1 MLPLSLLLLG
11 SPPAT
16 AEDPQDPP
24 PAITE
29 VYRVPDAEAP
39 SGEVRL
45 VQVGSEEDPRSTL
58 LVETGAGLQVVEVGL
73 DGAHATPLGLTTS
86 PRPGKGLRRVD
97 DLYWF
102 GGSLAAVVRGSGQVY
117 SRSAGEPASPP
128 LALGLRGL
136 EQVFFLDQY
145 VIGVRGTRIAS
156 LDLADGSTAR
166 RDEPALKEANR
177 LCVDPTHGFAIYGV
191 GTLYLDPGSLAPAED
206 NGLGRFWQEDCWPRP
221 SQFRRELPST
231 LTSGGLVTGEVQE
244 DHLEVALRSGD
255 ETTPLWRLPGVVA
268 AQRIGPH
275 LLVVLEGGRAVGW
288 WRDFARAAARRAR
301 PLGTCAAGDCVDGVG
316 ALTLKSGGALVGA
329 FQGGLLHGL
338 AARLEAGGRMSDMGV
353 WEEGRYLT
361 SLPDGLLVD
370 VVMPGPDG
378 IEVRGGIDRYGN
390 RSGAWLTSRS
400 GSVEE
405 AEVYREGGRLGT
417 CASPDHCQGPRGE
430 IRGAEWRYEGALRHG
445 LPHGQGRWT
454 WTASDR
460 RFEGTF
466 EEGFPVSGEDWGLG
480 RLLFKGSVRKDFTHD
495 SGRTPLPDGSGT
507 WIGPHDERGLP
518 HGRGSFEN
526 RQGRVLTAVAEHGA
540 ISRPD

>member
-255 ETTPLWRLPGVVA
+255 GVQLKRRLAGGPAEDAPVRVGLRLEPSLAALRRQLVPHDRDMEIVIGRDGDAMGHARRESVAPG
-268 AQRIGPH
+268 QRPRQGKEPGDSRWKEKA
-275 LLVVLEGGRAVGW
+275 LVSLSPSACAGASGAGRSGGR
-288 WRDFARAAARRAR
+288 
-301 PLGTCAAGDCVDGVG
+301 
-316 ALTLKSGGALVGA
+316 
-329 FQGGLLHGL
+329 
-338 AARLEAGGRMSDMGV
+338 
-353 WEEGRYLT
+353 
-361 SLPDGLLVD
+361 
-370 VVMPGPDG
+370 
-378 IEVRGGIDRYGN
+378 
-390 RSGAWLTSRS
+390 
-400 GSVEE
+400 
-405 AEVYREGGRLGT
+405 
-417 CASPDHCQGPRGE
+417 
-430 IRGAEWRYEGALRHG
+430 
-445 LPHGQGRWT
+445 PH
-454 WTASDR
+454 A
-460 RFEGTF
+460 
-466 EEGFPVSGEDWGLG
+466 P
-480 RLLFKGSVRKDFTHD
+480 
-495 SGRTPLPDGSGT
+495 
-507 WIGPHDERGLP
+507 
-518 HGRGSFEN
+518 
-526 RQGRVLTAVAEHGA
+526 
-540 ISRPD
+540 

>member
-1 MLPLSLLLLG
+1 MLPLSRLLLG

-117 SRSAGEPASPP
+117 SRSAGDPASPP

-145 VIGVRGTRIAS
+145 VIGVRGTRI
-156 LDLADGSTAR
+156 
-166 RDEPALKEANR
+166 
-177 LCVDPTHGFAIYGV
+177 
-191 GTLYLDPGSLAPAED
+191 
-206 NGLGRFWQEDCWPRP
+206 
-221 SQFRRELPST
+221 
-231 LTSGGLVTGEVQE
+231 
-244 DHLEVALRSGD
+244 
-255 ETTPLWRLPGVVA
+255 
-268 AQRIGPH
+268 
-275 LLVVLEGGRAVGW
+275 
-288 WRDFARAAARRAR
+288 
-301 PLGTCAAGDCVDGVG
+301 
-316 ALTLKSGGALVGA
+316 
-329 FQGGLLHGL
+329 
-338 AARLEAGGRMSDMGV
+338 
-353 WEEGRYLT
+353 
-361 SLPDGLLVD
+361 
-370 VVMPGPDG
+370 
-378 IEVRGGIDRYGN
+378 
-390 RSGAWLTSRS
+390 
-400 GSVEE
+400 
-405 AEVYREGGRLGT
+405 
-417 CASPDHCQGPRGE
+417 ASPDHCQGPRGE